1 MKTTPQPTTGQWMI
15 IRLHQT
21 MRVVHGSHCGKQN
34 MRGMLQM
41 PLTGLVVCRI
51 HSSTLPPEDWP
62 VNPAVLVAQ
71 ASSLLT
77 FPESLPILQ
86 PHASDANT
94 HTPQPVSCDEPRCSI
109 STTCCHKYVFVN
121 KTRPL
126 ATLRLIYILICGISA
141 PSPPRTRRFPTG
153 LFRSTSSRAI
163 FESG

>member
-1 MKTTPQPTTGQWMI
+1 MTPQPTTGRWMI

-21 MRVVHGSHCGKQN
+21 MRIVHGSHFGKQN

-51 HSSTLPPEDWP
+51 HSSTLPPEDCPSTLPSWLRRLP
-62 VNPAVLVAQ
+62 HFSPSLKAYRSCSHMPAMQ
-71 ASSLLT
+71 
-77 FPESLPILQ
+77 
-86 PHASDANT
+86 T
-94 HTPQPVSCDEPRCSI
+94 HTPQPVSCDEPRYSI

-141 PSPPRTRRFPTG
+141 PSDPRTRRFPTG
-153 LFRSTSSRAI
+153 LCRSTSSRAI